1 MALVF
6 WWENSVIFIL
16 SQYTILQLF
25 KDFILQ
31 LCHTRGYSFVHFNTL
46 IYSFIL
52 QTFILHCVWGLN
64 IGHRN
69 KIRSVSDLG
78 ELCFK
83 QSLPLLLVR

>member
-31 LCHTRGYSFVHFNTL
+31 LCHTRGYFFCAFQYINLL
-46 IYSFIL
+46 IYTTNIYSAL
-52 QTFILHCVWGLN
+52 CVGAQYW
-64 IGHRN
+64 
-69 KIRSVSDLG
+69 
-78 ELCFK
+78 
-83 QSLPLLLVR
+83 P